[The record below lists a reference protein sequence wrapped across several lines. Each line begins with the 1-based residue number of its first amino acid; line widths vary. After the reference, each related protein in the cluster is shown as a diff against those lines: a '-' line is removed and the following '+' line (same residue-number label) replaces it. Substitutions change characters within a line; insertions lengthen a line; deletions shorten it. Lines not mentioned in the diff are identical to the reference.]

1 MDKSEF
7 LRILEA
13 NLSDIPAEEREGAIR
28 YYSEYIDDAGGSEA
42 IFDELGD
49 PAELAKNIR
58 NEEFPSDAEAKN
70 VSAAKGTQSVP
81 GMIMN
86 ETSGAVW
93 GVSSPDTSV
102 KTSGMPVWGKILI
115 TVLTFPIWIGP
126 VSAAFGITVALIAVS
141 VGFLLGGTGGLVFG
155 IVISFRNLASGL
167 LFSGAGILL
176 VGLGGLCGVGTFYL
190 CKYEGI
196 GVGKLCRQI
205 FTNGGARK

>member
-1 MDKSEF
+1 MIHTKVLMAARSGLNLLIAPKAISRPSTQAVAKVTVKSF
-7 LRILEA
+7 RHSRKPFIR
-13 NLSDIPAEEREGAIR
+13 LSVTPM
-28 YYSEYIDDAGGSEA
+28 
-42 IFDELGD
+42 
-49 PAELAKNIR
+49 
-58 NEEFPSDAEAKN
+58 
-70 VSAAKGTQSVP
+70 SV
-81 GMIMN
+81 M
-86 ETSGAVW
+86 
-93 GVSSPDTSV
+93 VSSPDTSV

-141 VGFLLGGTGGLVFG
+141 VGFLLGGAGGLVFG

-176 VGLGGLCGVGTFYL
+176 VGLGGLCGVGTFYI

-196 GVGKLCRQI
+196 GVGKLCRLI

>member
-58 NEEFPSDAEAKN
+58 NEEFPSDAEVKN

-93 GVSSPDTSV
+93 GDS
-102 KTSGMPVWGKILI
+102 L
-115 TVLTFPIWIGP
+115 
-126 VSAAFGITVALIAVS
+126 
-141 VGFLLGGTGGLVFG
+141 
-155 IVISFRNLASGL
+155 R
-167 LFSGAGILL
+167 
-176 VGLGGLCGVGTFYL
+176 
-190 CKYEGI
+190 
-196 GVGKLCRQI
+196 
-205 FTNGGARK
+205 

>member
-1 MDKSEF
+1 
-7 LRILEA
+7 
-13 NLSDIPAEEREGAIR
+13 
-28 YYSEYIDDAGGSEA
+28 
-42 IFDELGD
+42 
-49 PAELAKNIR
+49 
-58 NEEFPSDAEAKN
+58 
-70 VSAAKGTQSVP
+70 
-81 GMIMN
+81 MIMN

-93 GVSSPDTSV
+93 GVASPDTSV

-141 VGFLLGGTGGLVFG
+141 VGFLLGGAGGLVFG

-196 GVGKLCRQI
+196 GVGKLCRLI